1 MSSKRTQPSET
12 NDGLNCTVLALK
24 SVTGW
29 KETKCQRILD
39 EAGRERD
46 KGFDIDAYLTKCKGR
61 IEDVEFKRVYR
72 KERHTHMEF
81 TLKQLSWIVIGSLGL
96 GGTGY
101 MSMNSKIDELAV
113 KVAVV
118 HNQMDNQN
126 KMLERIENKL
136 NTIQGK

>member
-1 MSSKRTQPSET
+1 
-12 NDGLNCTVLALK
+12 
-24 SVTGW
+24 
-29 KETKCQRILD
+29 
-39 EAGRERD
+39 
-46 KGFDIDAYLTKCKGR
+46 
-61 IEDVEFKRVYR
+61 
-72 KERHTHMEF
+72 MEF
-81 TLKQLSWIVIGSLGL
+81 TLKQISWIVIGSLGL

-126 KMLERIENKL
+126 KMLERIEIKL

>member
-1 MSSKRTQPSET
+1 
-12 NDGLNCTVLALK
+12 
-24 SVTGW
+24 
-29 KETKCQRILD
+29 
-39 EAGRERD
+39 
-46 KGFDIDAYLTKCKGR
+46 
-61 IEDVEFKRVYR
+61 
-72 KERHTHMEF
+72 MEF
-81 TLKQLSWIVIGSLGL
+81 TLKQISWIVIGSLGI

-126 KMLERIENKL
+126 KMLERIEIKL

>member
-1 MSSKRTQPSET
+1 M
-12 NDGLNCTVLALK
+12 
-24 SVTGW
+24 
-29 KETKCQRILD
+29 I
-39 EAGRERD
+39 
-46 KGFDIDAYLTKCKGR
+46 
-61 IEDVEFKRVYR
+61 
-72 KERHTHMEF
+72 MEF
-81 TLKQLSWIVIGSLGL
+81 SLKQLSWIVIGALGI

-101 MSMNSKIDELAV
+101 MTMNSKIDELAT